1 MNIKIVELEKNL
13 PDETVTAIHWY
24 ALLQDGIY
32 AVGDHGVVSLVR
44 DDNSAK
50 FIEYKDLTEAK
61 VIEWLKAKWESPEDK
76 LKAEIAELKVPTKSL
91 DAGEKLPWGERL

>member
-1 MNIKIVELEKNL
+1 MNIKIVKLEKNL
-13 PDETVTAIHWY
+13 PDETVTKIHWY
-24 ALLQDGIY
+24 ATSKDGVRE
-32 AVGDHGVVSLVR
+32 VGDYGTVSLVR

-61 VIEWLKAKWESPEDK
+61 VIEWLKAEWKSPEDK

-91 DAGEKLPWGERL
+91 DTGEKLPWGER